1 MGGAGPLS
9 SAPGV
14 HEIGVPRGAAMRYTP
29 GARPYAAGSRL
40 TQRPGPMNALL
51 ILVDTIIS
59 LYIWALIIHVVLTW
73 LVQFNVVNTRNRFV
87 YMVGN
92 SLYRLTEPALRP
104 IRRVIPHLGGLDI
117 SPVVLIIGLWF
128 VRNLMFEYLA

>member
-1 MGGAGPLS
+1 
-9 SAPGV
+9 
-14 HEIGVPRGAAMRYTP
+14 
-29 GARPYAAGSRL
+29 
-40 TQRPGPMNALL
+40 MNALL

-92 SLYRLTEPALRP
+92 SLYWLTEPALRP
-104 IRRVIPHLGGLDI
+104 IRRVLPHLGGVDI
-117 SPVVLIIGLWF
+117 SPIVLIIGLVF
-128 VRNLMFEYLA
+128 VRNLLFEYLA